1 MVEII
6 LPRSSSSSSSRSSS
20 FSRSPSRSTF
30 RPSSPLPKPKPSV
43 PTPTTTVPTSNIN
56 VSPSLGIMDGI
67 KWGFGTSV
75 GHSIGN
81 LFGFGTQHVHHDNAP
96 PASANQP
103 SIALP
108 KDEFTTCLETIP
120 HEQKLQYCQV
130 YSACLHEKS
139 KYYDN
144 NTTKDLCREKALNSL
159 SNSSQMM

>member
-1 MVEII
+1 
-6 LPRSSSSSSSRSSS
+6 
-20 FSRSPSRSTF
+20 
-30 RPSSPLPKPKPSV
+30 
-43 PTPTTTVPTSNIN
+43 
-56 VSPSLGIMDGI
+56 MDGI

-96 PASANQP
+96 QTQP
-103 SIALP
+103 SVP

-130 YSACLHEKS
+130 YSTCLHEKS

-144 NTTKDLCREKALNSL
+144 TTTKDLCRDKALNIL
-159 SNSSQMM
+159 KNPEMM

>member
-6 LPRSSSSSSSRSSS
+6 MPRSSSSSRSSS
-20 FSRSPSRSTF
+20 FSRSPSRSSTF
-30 RPSSPLPKPKPSV
+30 RPSSPPKPLPKPSV
-43 PTPTTTVPTSNIN
+43 PTPSVPTPNIN
-56 VSPSLGIMDGI
+56 VSPSLGIMDGV
-67 KWGFGTSV
+67 KWGFGTSI

-96 PASANQP
+96 PASNSSLAP
-103 SIALP
+103 P
-108 KDEFTTCLETIP
+108 KDEFTLCLETIP

-159 SNSSQMM
+159 SNPSQMM

>member
-1 MVEII
+1 
-6 LPRSSSSSSSRSSS
+6 
-20 FSRSPSRSTF
+20 
-30 RPSSPLPKPKPSV
+30 
-43 PTPTTTVPTSNIN
+43 
-56 VSPSLGIMDGI
+56 MDGI

-81 LFGFGTQHVHHDNAP
+81 LFGFGTQHVHHDNVP
-96 PASANQP
+96 QTQP
-103 SIALP
+103 SVP

-144 NTTKDLCREKALNSL
+144 TTTKDLCRDKALNSL
-159 SNSSQMM
+159 SNPSQMM